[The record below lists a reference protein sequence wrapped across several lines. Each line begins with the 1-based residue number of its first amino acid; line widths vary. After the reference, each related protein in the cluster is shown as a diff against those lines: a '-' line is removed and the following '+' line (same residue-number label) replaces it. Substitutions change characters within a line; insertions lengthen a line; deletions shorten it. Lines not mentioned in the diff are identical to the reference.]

1 LTHDAKEDDMQT
13 VTSQD
18 GTSIV
23 VDRSGVG
30 PPVVLFAAGPSD
42 RSMNTEMVA
51 LLAPHV
57 TVFNYDRRG
66 SGDSARNRA
75 SLAKRRTPSSIIRSQ
90 P

>member
-1 LTHDAKEDDMQT
+1 MHT

-18 GTSIV
+18 GATIA
-23 VDRSGVG
+23 VDRSDVG

-57 TVFNYDRRG
+57 TVFNYDWRG
-66 SGDSARNRA
+66 SGDSADTPPYAVDREFED
-75 SLAKRRTPSSIIRSQ
+75 LAAVLAEAGGLP